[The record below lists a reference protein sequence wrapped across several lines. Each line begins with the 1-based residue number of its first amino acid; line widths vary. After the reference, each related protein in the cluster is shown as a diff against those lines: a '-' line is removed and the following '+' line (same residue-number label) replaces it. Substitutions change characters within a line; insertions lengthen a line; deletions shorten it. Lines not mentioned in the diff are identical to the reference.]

1 MANGCVSSLCDHLQ
15 AQAAGVTLL
24 YKTIDLMP
32 DILNRINVEVDV
44 PKISQVLRTLVYNA
58 IRFTPRGGKVT
69 VSCSYVERNQVRSAT
84 SEQSDLSK
92 DDLCEGKID
101 KIRVEVRDTGQGMS
115 KVDVERLW

>member
-1 MANGCVSSLCDHLQ
+1 
-15 AQAAGVTLL
+15 
-24 YKTIDLMP
+24 MP

-58 IRFTPRGGKVT
+58 IRFTPRGGKVM
-69 VSCSYVERNQVRSAT
+69 VCCSYVERSQVKSAA

-92 DDLCEGKID
+92 DDLCEGKGD

-115 KVDVERLW
+115 QVDVKHGKHLW